1 MLKKSHTQNQRLNN
15 GWQGLE
21 ERRWSG
27 HEQHR
32 FRGQMQS
39 ADHEGFTWATVY
51 GLVDLVRVVL
61 TEVSKTTLPVDC
73 RPL

>member
-1 MLKKSHTQNQRLNN
+1 
-15 GWQGLE
+15 
-21 ERRWSG
+21 
-27 HEQHR
+27 
-32 FRGQMQS
+32 MQS

>member
-1 MLKKSHTQNQRLNN
+1 MDGRAWRK
-15 GWQGLE
+15 GDGQGTSSTDSE
-21 ERRWSG
+21 DKW
-27 HEQHR
+27 
-32 FRGQMQS
+32 S